1 MKDAWR
7 IFCVTELHTN
17 FPNMLKLWQTIL
29 IIPASTVACER
40 GFSRQ
45 NIIKDVRRT
54 KLSLATLDALMRVS
68 LTRLDSSMVEWNI
81 VYEIWK
87 DVKERRI
94 LNI

>member
-1 MKDAWR
+1 MSQ
-7 IFCVTELHTN
+7 
-17 FPNMLKLWQTIL
+17 LWQAIL
-29 IIPASTVACER
+29 SIHSTTVACER

-54 KLSLATLDALMRVS
+54 KLSLTTLDALMRVS
-68 LTRLDSSMVEWNI
+68 ITGLESSMVEWDR

-87 DVKERRI
+87 DAKERRF